1 MKGPFAGA
9 AGTATFAGLL
19 FATTLLESML
29 HVPYLLDLAIDPYL
43 SRWRQWWRLLANN
56 LIWTDQTQLFL
67 GILILYN
74 SRVVE
79 RFYSTG
85 RWVVMV
91 IAIWLASAL
100 LVPFLLYLVRAR
112 NFVVTPGPTAL
123 LGAIVQLYST
133 YVPSIYRFKIEGLGS
148 VSDKVWVY
156 LFAFQLIRSRGDLLK
171 FFIGWSLVSIPAM
184 RSMVEN
190 SYISLTVD
198 HNDRNWTRFLPI
210 G

>member
-56 LIWTDQTQLFL
+56 LIWTDQSQLFL

-133 YVPSIYRFKIEGLGS
+133 YVPPIYRFKIEGLGS

-171 FFIGWSLVSIPAM
+171 FVIGWILVSIPAM

-190 SYISLTVD
+190 SYISVTVG